1 MQASSSKNTKNSYRF
16 CSPSEANTSE
26 MEEIMEL
33 NSNQIQ
39 EILPHRYPFLLVD
52 KITECVPGQMAKGI
66 KCVTANEMHFL
77 GHFPQK
83 HVMPGVLILEALAQT
98 GAVAVLTEE
107 ENKGKIALFGG
118 VKSARFKRQVIPGD
132 VLELSCEIITRR
144 GPVGIGK
151 AVATVDG
158 KVAVTAELTF
168 AIDSES

>member
-1 MQASSSKNTKNSYRF
+1 
-16 CSPSEANTSE
+16 
-26 MEEIMEL
+26 MEL

-52 KITECVPGQMAKGI
+52 KITECVPGQSATGI

-98 GAVAVLTEE
+98 GAVAILTEE
-107 ENKGKIALFGG
+107 ENKGKIVLFGG
-118 VKSARFKRQVIPGD
+118 VKSARFKRQVVPGD

-151 AVATVDG
+151 ATAKVDG
-158 KVAVTAELTF
+158 KVAVIAELTF
-168 AIDSES
+168 AIDAES